1 MGSPPRRSWPSRSA
15 RTPEGVPLLAEMLP
29 ELECVGRVV
38 EAAIAARK
46 VIQKPCEL
54 HAAADGHVAAVKA
67 LAFSEHVFD
76 EDKGPKPVAR
86 IAVVDLE
93 DPVPRP
99 LAVLET
105 SWTRVIRQRPTD
117 AGIEELHL
125 LRVRLRSV
133 STPSS
138 SPANRSACSSST
150 PGRRSSRREARRC
163 GRRVELPLQLV
174 KPRRSVLFSASLKE
188 TPCSRASGPGWRRD
202 RDQASRS
209 SGSQAS

>member
-1 MGSPPRRSWPSRSA
+1 
-15 RTPEGVPLLAEMLP
+15 VPLLAEMLP

-46 VIQKPCEL
+46 VIQKPSEL
-54 HAAADGHVAAVKA
+54 PAAADGHVAAVKA

-105 SWTRVIRQRPTD
+105 SWTRVIRQRPT
-117 AGIEELHL
+117 
-125 LRVRLRSV
+125 
-133 STPSS
+133 
-138 SPANRSACSSST
+138 
-150 PGRRSSRREARRC
+150 GRWHR
-163 GRRVELPLQLV
+163 G
-174 KPRRSVLFSASLKE
+174 ASLAESALEECLHAFEFTGKPQRMLE
-188 TPCSRASGPGWRRD
+188 LNAWTSVESARGEAVRPPSGASAAARQDAPERAVQRFLEGNAVLTREWPVGWRRD